1 MADQLKFSPRQKAT
15 ITAAITLAAAL
26 GIIATVV
33 VTLLGLSRFVAAFQQ
48 VLMPPVLALFLAL
61 LLQPVFDLFMKV
73 SRGSRIIAVLLL
85 FLAAIIPLGLLIW
98 LGVVYAVDQLPK
110 LVSDLSEL
118 LPKIWEGGQ
127 NLLGNLQ
134 GILEGL
140 GLDSRLDEVMNNP
153 SQLVSNSLDN
163 LSATIT
169 SSAQGIAASIT
180 DILAWLVTPVYLV
193 FFLLAAPFDIRM
205 LHKFLPFLKKRTRK
219 DVVYLADQFISIL
232 LTFFRGQII
241 IALLQ
246 GILFGLG
253 FALVGLPYGAVIGF
267 VLGLLNII
275 PYLGSLIGMAVAI
288 PMALFSAEG
297 GIVLG
302 LLVLLVFAIVQAIES
317 YLLTPRIMG
326 DRTGLHPAL
335 IIFSVFFWGTAL
347 GGVFGM
353 MLAIP
358 LTAFIVVFWRLLKRK
373 YIQELI

>member
-1 MADQLKFSPRQKAT
+1 MADQLKFSPRQKTT

-26 GIIATVV
+26 GIIATAVLA
-33 VTLLGLSRFVAAFQQ
+33 LLGLSRFVAAFQQ

-61 LLQPVFDLFMKV
+61 LLQPVFDLFMKI
-73 SRGSRIIAVLLL
+73 SRGSRVAALILL
-85 FLAAIIPLGLLIW
+85 FLAAVIPLGLLIW
-98 LGVVYAVDQLPK
+98 LGTVYAVNQIPRLIE
-110 LVSDLSEL
+110 DLSAL
-118 LPKIWEGGQ
+118 LPSMWETVQSLFAGVQ
-127 NLLGNLQ
+127 S
-134 GILEGL
+134 ILEQIGL
-140 GLDSRLDEVMNNP
+140 ESRLDEVFSNPGDLFSSSLNNI
-153 SQLVSNSLDN
+153 S
-163 LSATIT
+163 SAIT
-169 SSAQGIAASIT
+169 GSAQGLAASIT

-193 FFLLAAPFDIRM
+193 FFLLAPPFDIRM

-232 LTFFRGQII
+232 LTFFRGQIL

-275 PYLGSLIGMAVAI
+275 PYLGSLLGMAVAI
-288 PMALFSAEG
+288 PMALFSSGG
-297 GIVLG
+297 GIGLG

-326 DRTGLHPAL
+326 NRTGLHPAL

-358 LTAFIVVFWRLLKRK
+358 LTAFIVVFWRLLKKK